1 MLFIDN
7 ETVERVLTMKDCIE
21 VQEQAFQQSL
31 SGQSMQR
38 GRLDFYA
45 PCDRDDG
52 YYRWGTMEG
61 VSHGVLAIR
70 MKSDI
75 VTWPEDETGKVTED
89 KYCVEPGTYCG
100 LIFLLS
106 TGNGEPLAIIND
118 GYIQH
123 MRVGGGAG
131 IGVKHLSRENSSMVG
146 MLGSG
151 GMARTFLEA
160 FLVVR
165 PIETVKVYSP
175 TRDHREQFARE
186 MSEKHNINVIAVDT
200 PEEAAR
206 SVDILS
212 TCTDSMTPTVKPEWL
227 EPGMHLANLGPAEI
241 DASVMARVDRV
252 IRQGTSGLRVVKND
266 RVVVGVGHSPVAFV
280 AGTDEEVKRL
290 PERTPP
296 IAGFKADSANYG
308 DLISGKVAGR
318 TSDDQITFYHNMG
331 NQGLQFSAVGSVVY
345 EQAKQQ
351 KLGRELPTEW
361 FLQDI
366 RD

>member
-7 ETVERVLTMKDCIE
+7 ATVERVLTMKDCIE

-45 PCDRDDG
+45 PCDREDG

-75 VTWPEDETGKVTED
+75 VTWPRDESGRFTED

-106 TGNGEPLAIIND
+106 TQNGEPLAIIND

-131 IGVKHLSRENSSMVG
+131 IGVKLLSRENSSVVG

-151 GMARTFLEA
+151 GMARTFIEA

-165 PIETVKVYSP
+165 PIKSVRVYSP
-175 TRDHREQFARE
+175 TKDHREQFARE
-186 MSEKHNINVIAVDT
+186 MSEKHGIEVCAVDS
-200 PEEAAR
+200 PEEAVR

-241 DASVMARVDRV
+241 DASVMAAIDIV

-266 RVVVGVGHSPVAFV
+266 RPLRALRRIPQITMISS
-280 AGTDEEVKRL
+280 AGASREGRLTIKLPSTTTWETRVCSFPPLGALCTRKRNSRGAAVTCQ
-290 PERTPP
+290 PS
-296 IAGFKADSANYG
+296 GFYRIFGTEPS
-308 DLISGKVAGR
+308 LISPSNSPRFFVRYDGR
-318 TSDDQITFYHNMG
+318 
-331 NQGLQFSAVGSVVY
+331 LV
-345 EQAKQQ
+345 
-351 KLGRELPTEW
+351 
-361 FLQDI
+361 
-366 RD
+366 